1 MTSTAAVKEPV
12 TDAEAREA
20 KARAEE
26 EDWRGVR
33 VRANM
38 RALTFAGHFAP
49 IKGAKES
56 ACGNAHGEVEQV
68 IDSRR

>member
-26 EDWRGVR
+26 KDSAPVVAVNESLEALAE
-33 VRANM
+33 RA
-38 RALTFAGHFAP
+38 A
-49 IKGAKES
+49 EW
-56 ACGNAHGEVEQV
+56 
-68 IDSRR
+68 